1 MSHVLTLNAGS
12 SSLKF
17 GYFQLQAEGAE
28 PEARIVGLVERI
40 GQGERAHMRA
50 KGPDGAVLIDRES
63 GRNHVPDHATALAR
77 VVDFLREQRPEA
89 RLEAVGHRIVHGG
102 PDFDRPTE
110 LTPKV
115 MARLAEFEPLAPL
128 HQPHNLSGVRAA
140 LDLFPDAIQLACFDT
155 AFHRHHPWVN
165 DTFAIPRRFYDQG
178 VRCYGFHG
186 LSYEY
191 ISSKLAEIAPHL
203 HMGRTIVAH
212 LGNGASMCG
221 LMGGRSVASSMGFT
235 ALDGLP
241 MGTRCGHLDPGV
253 LLYMLQNENMTPDEI
268 QHVLYNESGL
278 LGLSELSNDMRTLE
292 AAAKENAHA
301 REAISY
307 FVFRIRRELGA
318 LASALGGVSTL
329 VFCGGIGE
337 NSVHIRDR
345 VCEGMGWLGMELDEG
360 RNLRSERII
369 STDFSR
375 VRILVIP
382 TNEELVIARAA
393 RDMLAAAAGK
403 ETA

>member
-1 MSHVLTLNAGS
+1 MPHALTLNAGS

-17 GYFQLQAEGAE
+17 GYFQLAGLAD

-40 GQGERAHMRA
+40 GAGERARMTA
-50 KGPDGAVLIDRES
+50 KGPDGAVLIDQEF
-63 GRNHVPDHATALAR
+63 GRNHVSDHGTALAR
-77 VVDFLREQRPEA
+77 VVDFLHEQRPGA
-89 RLEAVGHRIVHGG
+89 VFAAVGHRVVHGG
-102 PDFDRPTE
+102 PDFDAPVE
-110 LTPKV
+110 LTERV
-115 MARLAEFEPLAPL
+115 ITRLAEFEPLAPL

-140 LDLFPDAIQLACFDT
+140 LDLFPGAVQVACFDT

-165 DTFAIPRRFYDQG
+165 DTFAIPRRFYEQG
-178 VRCYGFHG
+178 VRRYGFHG
-186 LSYEY
+186 LSYEF
-191 ISSKLAEIAPHL
+191 ISGKLAEIAPHL

-221 LMGGRSVASSMGFT
+221 LTGGRSVASSMGFT

-253 LLYMLQNENMTPDEI
+253 LLYMMQTEGMGPAEI
-268 QHVLYNESGL
+268 QDVLYNHSGL

-292 AAAKENAHA
+292 AAAPETDRA
-301 REAISY
+301 RQAISY

-318 LASALGGVSTL
+318 LAAALGGVDAL

-337 NSVHIRDR
+337 NSVHIREK
-345 VCEGMGWLGMELDEG
+345 VCEGMGWIGIELDDA
-360 RNLRSERII
+360 RNARRGATLI

-375 VRILVIP
+375 VRVMVIP
-382 TNEELVIARAA
+382 TDEEIVIARAA
-393 RDMLAAAAGK
+393 RDMLARREAA
-403 ETA
+403 E